1 VNLCNYIN
9 EEVDLANLMQSLLD
23 SYRMWIAQHPDDTI
37 SQLST
42 QKRLDDAISEVR
54 SIGPVYYCIQKFVM
68 LNFVRTYVLICILT
82 GDCFSG

>member
-1 VNLCNYIN
+1 MNLSNYIN

-42 QKRLDDAISEVR
+42 QKRLDEAISEVR
-54 SIGPVYYCIQKFVM
+54 STGPVYCCIQKFVI
-68 LNFVRTYVLICILT
+68 FVCTYILICILT